1 MAKNL
6 FSVGQRYQW
15 ITLSFLIGFVL
26 PVPFWLGHKLMPSLR
41 LDYINTAVIGNFVGL
56 LNVGINRYAIS
67 LRFGILKN
75 HANRSS
81 VTTAWFVIGAFSQ
94 FYLRKYRPNW

>member
-1 MAKNL
+1 LTLQGVQSFNSQAVAWGGMAKNL

-56 LNVGINRYAIS
+56 LNVGINR
-67 LRFGILKN
+67 
-75 HANRSS
+75 
-81 VTTAWFVIGAFSQ
+81 
-94 FYLRKYRPNW
+94 